1 MGTIKIVAFAYFPP
15 KFMQKFFR
23 LAIALLFIVA
33 LFLAQPALAKSSHST
48 SSSHHKSSS
57 SSAHKSSTSN
67 RHSST
72 ASSFISEK
80 AGNCDYPE
88 QLDSAGR
95 RCGKRAASVRAGGRL
110 GGYR

>member
-1 MGTIKIVAFAYFPP
+1 
-15 KFMQKFFR
+15 MQKFFR
-23 LAIALLFIVA
+23 LAIALLFIFA
-33 LFLAQPALAKSSHST
+33 LFLAQPALAKSSHS
-48 SSSHHKSSS
+48 SSSGNHKSSS
-57 SSAHKSSTSN
+57 SSTHKSSASH
-67 RHSST
+67 RHST
-72 ASSFISEK
+72 TGSSFPSEK